1 MKKSK
6 KIKKVFPLLFS
17 LGLLFSGVT
26 GCSDAGTAKG
36 KEETKATAT
45 QEQVAKKAATA
56 KKEEQAAKDKAEK
69 EQATKKQA
77 KKVAEARAKTEEEK
91 AEKEEAAAKAKAAK
105 AKAKAKAKAAKAK
118 AAKAKAAKEH
128 AKQTIIAQQ
137 KKVVNELAN
146 LEYQGTQTIEA
157 NDGVPLF
164 TEEDL
169 SLTDGAW
176 ESYGDLDSLNRVT
189 GANAMLNQSLM
200 PTEERGDISA
210 IQPTGWKNKKI
221 KGGYLYN
228 RSHLIGFAL
237 SGENANWKNLMTGT
251 RQLNSPEMLSF
262 EMDLKYY
269 LEEDSNRYVRYRVTP
284 IFRGDE
290 LLARGVQLEAQSI
303 GSNAVSYNMYIFNI
317 QDGVTLNYADGSS
330 EIDSNDQSDT
340 GEFKTET
347 PASDTTNNGGQGTAS
362 DDQEYVD
369 ENGNGLIKGSNSGI
383 YHVPGSTYYNRT
395 TNPKQMFKTVREAV
409 AAGYRAPKG

>member
-6 KIKKVFPLLFS
+6 KVKKVFPLLFS

-45 QEQVAKKAATA
+45 QEQVAKKAAAA
-56 KKEEQAAKDKAEK
+56 KKEEKAAKEKAEK

-77 KKVAEARAKTEEEK
+77 KKVAKAKAKTEEEK

-105 AKAKAKAKAAKAK
+105 AKAK

-340 GEFKTET
+340 GELKTET

-362 DDQEYVD
+362 DEQEYVD

>member
-6 KIKKVFPLLFS
+6 KVKKVFTLLFS

-36 KEETKATAT
+36 KEETKDTAT
-45 QEQVAKKAATA
+45 QEQVAKKAAAA
-56 KKEEQAAKDKAEK
+56 KKEEKAAKDKAEK

-77 KKVAEARAKTEEEK
+77 KKVAEAKAKAEEEK
-91 AEKEEAAAKAKAAK
+91 AEKEAAAAKAKAT
-105 AKAKAKAKAAKAK
+105 
-118 AAKAKAAKEH
+118 KAKAAKEH

-340 GEFKTET
+340 GELKTET

-362 DDQEYVD
+362 DEQEYVD

>member
-45 QEQVAKKAATA
+45 QEQVAKKAAAA
-56 KKEEQAAKDKAEK
+56 KKEEKAAKEKAEK

-77 KKVAEARAKTEEEK
+77 KKVAEAKAKAEEEK

-105 AKAKAKAKAAKAK
+105 AKAAK
-118 AAKAKAAKEH
+118 AKEH

-340 GEFKTET
+340 GELKTET

>member
-45 QEQVAKKAATA
+45 QEQVAKKAAAA
-56 KKEEQAAKDKAEK
+56 KKEEKAAKEKAEK

-77 KKVAEARAKTEEEK
+77 KKVAEAKAKAEEEK
-91 AEKEEAAAKAKAAK
+91 AEKEAAAAKAKAAK
-105 AKAKAKAKAAKAK
+105 AKAAK
-118 AAKAKAAKEH
+118 AKEH

-137 KKVVNELAN
+137 KKVVNELAK

-340 GEFKTET
+340 GELKTET

>member
-45 QEQVAKKAATA
+45 QEQVAKKAAAA
-56 KKEEQAAKDKAEK
+56 KKEEEEKAAKEKAEK

-77 KKVAEARAKTEEEK
+77 KKVAEAKAKAEEEK
-91 AEKEEAAAKAKAAK
+91 AEKEAAA
-105 AKAKAKAKAAKAK
+105 AKAKAAKAK
-118 AAKAKAAKEH
+118 AAKAKEH
-128 AKQTIIAQQ
+128 AKQMIIAQQ

-269 LEEDSNRYVRYRVTP
+269 LEGDSDRYVRYRVTP

-340 GEFKTET
+340 GELKTET

-362 DDQEYVD
+362 DEQEYVD

>member
-6 KIKKVFPLLFS
+6 KVKKVFPLLFS

-45 QEQVAKKAATA
+45 QEQVAKKAAAA
-56 KKEEQAAKDKAEK
+56 KKDEKAAKEKAEK

-77 KKVAEARAKTEEEK
+77 KKVAEAKAKAEEEK
-91 AEKEEAAAKAKAAK
+91 AEKEESAV
-105 AKAKAKAKAAKAK
+105 KAKAAKAK
-118 AAKAKAAKEH
+118 AAKAKEH

-137 KKVVNELAN
+137 KKVVNELAK

-330 EIDSNDQSDT
+330 KIDSNDQSDT
-340 GEFKTET
+340 GEHSTET

-362 DDQEYVD
+362 DEQEYVD

-395 TNPKQMFKTVREAV
+395 TNPKQMFKTVSEAV

>member
-45 QEQVAKKAATA
+45 QEQVAKKAAAA
-56 KKEEQAAKDKAEK
+56 KKEEKAAKEKAEK

-77 KKVAEARAKTEEEK
+77 KKVAEAKAKAEEEK
-91 AEKEEAAAKAKAAK
+91 AEKEAAAAKAKAAK
-105 AKAKAKAKAAKAK
+105 AKAAK
-118 AAKAKAAKEH
+118 AKEH

-340 GEFKTET
+340 GELKTET

-362 DDQEYVD
+362 DEQEYVD

>member
-45 QEQVAKKAATA
+45 QEQVAKKAAAA
-56 KKEEQAAKDKAEK
+56 KKEEKAAKEKAEK

-77 KKVAEARAKTEEEK
+77 KKVAEAKAKAEEEK
-91 AEKEEAAAKAKAAK
+91 AEKEAAAAKAKAAK
-105 AKAKAKAKAAKAK
+105 
-118 AAKAKAAKEH
+118 AKEH

-340 GEFKTET
+340 GELKTET

-362 DDQEYVD
+362 DEQEYVD

>member
-6 KIKKVFPLLFS
+6 KVKKVFSLLFS

-45 QEQVAKKAATA
+45 QDQVAKKAAAA
-56 KKEEQAAKDKAEK
+56 KKEEKAAKEKAEK

-77 KKVAEARAKTEEEK
+77 KKVAEAKAKAEEEK

-105 AKAKAKAKAAKAK
+105 AKAAK
-118 AAKAKAAKEH
+118 AKEH
-128 AKQTIIAQQ
+128 AKQMIIAQQ

-340 GEFKTET
+340 GELKTET

-362 DDQEYVD
+362 DEQEYVD

>member
-6 KIKKVFPLLFS
+6 KVKKVFSLLFS

-45 QEQVAKKAATA
+45 QEQVAKKAAAA
-56 KKEEQAAKDKAEK
+56 KKEEKAAKEKAEK

-77 KKVAEARAKTEEEK
+77 KKVAEAKAKAEEEK

-105 AKAKAKAKAAKAK
+105 AKAAK
-118 AAKAKAAKEH
+118 AKEH
-128 AKQTIIAQQ
+128 AKQMIIAQQ

-340 GEFKTET
+340 GELKTET

>member
-1 MKKSK
+1 MKKPK
-6 KIKKVFPLLFS
+6 KVKKVFPLLFS

-45 QEQVAKKAATA
+45 QEQVAKKAAAA
-56 KKEEQAAKDKAEK
+56 KKEEKAAKEKAEK

-77 KKVAEARAKTEEEK
+77 KKVAEAKAKAEEEK

-105 AKAKAKAKAAKAK
+105 AKAAK
-118 AAKAKAAKEH
+118 AKEH
-128 AKQTIIAQQ
+128 AKQMIIAQQ

-340 GEFKTET
+340 GELKTET

-362 DDQEYVD
+362 DEQEYVD

>member
-6 KIKKVFPLLFS
+6 KVKKVFSLLFS

-45 QEQVAKKAATA
+45 QEQVAKKAAAA
-56 KKEEQAAKDKAEK
+56 KKEEEKAAKEKAEK

-77 KKVAEARAKTEEEK
+77 KKVAEAKAKAEEEK
-91 AEKEEAAAKAKAAK
+91 AEKEAAA
-105 AKAKAKAKAAKAK
+105 AKAKAAKAK
-118 AAKAKAAKEH
+118 AAKAKEH
-128 AKQTIIAQQ
+128 AKQMIIAQQ
-137 KKVVNELAN
+137 KKVVNKLAN

-176 ESYGDLDSLNRVT
+176 ESYGDLDNLNRVT

-340 GEFKTET
+340 GELKTET

-362 DDQEYVD
+362 DEQEYVD

>member
-6 KIKKVFPLLFS
+6 KVKKVFSLLFS

-45 QEQVAKKAATA
+45 QDQVAKKAAAA
-56 KKEEQAAKDKAEK
+56 KKEEKAAKEKAEK

-77 KKVAEARAKTEEEK
+77 KKVAEAKAKAEEEK

-105 AKAKAKAKAAKAK
+105 AK
-118 AAKAKAAKEH
+118 AKAKAAKEH

-340 GEFKTET
+340 GELKTET

>member
-6 KIKKVFPLLFS
+6 KVKKVFSLLFS

-45 QEQVAKKAATA
+45 QDQVAKKAAAA
-56 KKEEQAAKDKAEK
+56 KKEEKATKEKAEK

-77 KKVAEARAKTEEEK
+77 KKVAEAKAKAEEEK
-91 AEKEEAAAKAKAAK
+91 AEKEEA
-105 AKAKAKAKAAKAK
+105 AAKAK

-340 GEFKTET
+340 GELKTET

>member
-6 KIKKVFPLLFS
+6 KVKKVFSLLFS

-45 QEQVAKKAATA
+45 QEQVAKKAAAA
-56 KKEEQAAKDKAEK
+56 KKEEKAAKEKAEK

-77 KKVAEARAKTEEEK
+77 KKVAEAKAKAEEEK
-91 AEKEEAAAKAKAAK
+91 AEKEAAAAKAKAAK
-105 AKAKAKAKAAKAK
+105 
-118 AAKAKAAKEH
+118 AKEH

-340 GEFKTET
+340 GELKTET

-362 DDQEYVD
+362 DEQEYVD

>member
-6 KIKKVFPLLFS
+6 KVKKVFSLLFS

-45 QEQVAKKAATA
+45 QDQVAKKAAAA
-56 KKEEQAAKDKAEK
+56 KKEEKAAKEKAEK

-77 KKVAEARAKTEEEK
+77 KKVAEAKAKAEEEK

-105 AKAKAKAKAAKAK
+105 AKAAKAKAAK
-118 AAKAKAAKEH
+118 AKEH

-340 GEFKTET
+340 GELKTET

>member
-6 KIKKVFPLLFS
+6 KVKKVFPLLFS

-45 QEQVAKKAATA
+45 QEQVAKKAAAA
-56 KKEEQAAKDKAEK
+56 KKEEEKAAKEKAEK

-77 KKVAEARAKTEEEK
+77 VAEAKAKAEEEK

-105 AKAKAKAKAAKAK
+105 AK
-118 AAKAKAAKEH
+118 EH
-128 AKQTIIAQQ
+128 AKQMIIAQQ

-303 GSNAVSYNMYIFNI
+303 GSNAVSFNMYIFNI

-340 GEFKTET
+340 GELKTET
-347 PASDTTNNGGQGTAS
+347 PTSDTTNNGGQGTAS

>member
-6 KIKKVFPLLFS
+6 KVKKVFSLLFS

-45 QEQVAKKAATA
+45 QDQVAKKAAAA
-56 KKEEQAAKDKAEK
+56 KKEEKATKEKAEK

-77 KKVAEARAKTEEEK
+77 KKVAEAKAKAEEEK

-105 AKAKAKAKAAKAK
+105 AKAAK
-118 AAKAKAAKEH
+118 AKEH

-317 QDGVTLNYADGSS
+317 QDRVTLNYADGSS

-340 GEFKTET
+340 GELKTET

-362 DDQEYVD
+362 DEQEYVD

>member
-6 KIKKVFPLLFS
+6 KVKKVFPLLFS

-105 AKAKAKAKAAKAK
+105 AKAAK
-118 AAKAKAAKEH
+118 AKEH
-128 AKQTIIAQQ
+128 AKQMIIAQQ

-340 GEFKTET
+340 GELKTET

-362 DDQEYVD
+362 DEQEYVD

-395 TNPKQMFKTVREAV
+395 TNPKQMFKKVREAV

>member
-6 KIKKVFPLLFS
+6 KVKKVFPLLFS

-26 GCSDAGTAKG
+26 GCSDEGTAKG

-45 QEQVAKKAATA
+45 QDQVAKKAAVA
-56 KKEEQAAKDKAEK
+56 KKEEQDEKAAKEKAEK

-77 KKVAEARAKTEEEK
+77 KKVAEAKAKAEEEK
-91 AEKEEAAAKAKAAK
+91 AEKEAAA
-105 AKAKAKAKAAKAK
+105 AKAKAAKAK
-118 AAKAKAAKEH
+118 AAKAKAAKAKEH
-128 AKQTIIAQQ
+128 AKQMIIAQQ

-200 PTEERGDISA
+200 PTEERGDVSA

-340 GEFKTET
+340 GELKTET

>member
-6 KIKKVFPLLFS
+6 KVKKVFPLLFS

-45 QEQVAKKAATA
+45 QEQVAKKAAAA
-56 KKEEQAAKDKAEK
+56 KKEEKAAKEKAEK

-105 AKAKAKAKAAKAK
+105 AKVKAKAAKAK

-340 GEFKTET
+340 GELKTET

>member
-6 KIKKVFPLLFS
+6 KVKKVFTLLFS

-56 KKEEQAAKDKAEK
+56 KKEEQAAKNKAEK

-77 KKVAEARAKTEEEK
+77 KKVAEA
-91 AEKEEAAAKAKAAK
+91 
-105 AKAKAKAKAAKAK
+105 KAKAAKAK
-118 AAKAKAAKEH
+118 AAKAKEH
-128 AKQTIIAQQ
+128 AKQMTIAQQ

-340 GEFKTET
+340 GELKTET
-347 PASDTTNNGGQGTAS
+347 PASDTTNNGGQGTTS
-362 DDQEYVD
+362 DEQEYVD

>member
-6 KIKKVFPLLFS
+6 KVKKVFSLLFS

-45 QEQVAKKAATA
+45 QEQVAKKAAAA
-56 KKEEQAAKDKAEK
+56 KKEEKAAREKAEK

-77 KKVAEARAKTEEEK
+77 KKVAEAKAKAEEEK

-105 AKAKAKAKAAKAK
+105 AKAKAK

-176 ESYGDLDSLNRVT
+176 ESYGDLDNLNRVT

-340 GEFKTET
+340 GELKTET